1 MSKDWLRE
9 ARVLLETK
17 QACRALVAY
26 AASVGVEAMPQRK
39 KEKDEKAVAA
49 AAEAMSDRQD

>member
-39 KEKDEKAVAA
+39 REDKAVAA